1 MSVMTQTPPSVRSYP
16 MKKLARTGSN
26 LEDGPMNYAGEE
38 KKPLL
43 VEVCLISHSTE
54 LLRISNYDDLTNK
67 CY

>member
-16 MKKLARTGSN
+16 MKKLARADSSR

-43 VEVCLISHSTE
+43 LEV
-54 LLRISNYDDLTNK
+54 
-67 CY
+67 